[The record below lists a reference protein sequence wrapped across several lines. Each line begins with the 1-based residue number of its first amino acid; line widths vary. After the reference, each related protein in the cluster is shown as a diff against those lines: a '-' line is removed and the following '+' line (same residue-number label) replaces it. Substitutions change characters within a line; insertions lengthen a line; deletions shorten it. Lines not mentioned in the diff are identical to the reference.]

1 MAGERKFE
9 AITTCNAAGWAEY
22 GRRMAGAFV
31 HYWPGQVD
39 LRLYA
44 EGFSPYEVVGT
55 RVDLRDLPQ
64 WLDIFKAKHGKNA
77 RAHGK
82 AYNTAYNY
90 RFDAIRFA
98 HKTAAVID
106 AAERSE
112 ADVLIWIDADTV
124 THSQVTLDFLR
135 ELAPR
140 APEVISWLDRKGKYP
155 ECGFYMLN
163 LRHEMTQVLIREW
176 KALYLSGTL
185 FHFAEWHDSYVLEQ
199 LVLSMKLGRRS
210 ISGDGYNH
218 SHPFI
223 NGPLGEV
230 MDHMKGDRKVK
241 GHSRAKDLK
250 IPRNEAYWKGVR

>member
-1 MAGERKFE
+1 MTGERKFE
-9 AITTCNAAGWAEY
+9 AITTCNATGWTEY
-22 GRRMAGAFV
+22 GRRMAQAFV
-31 HYWPGQVD
+31 HYWPAQVP
-39 LRLYA
+39 LHVYA
-44 EGFSPYEVVGT
+44 EGFDALPYASRE
-55 RVDLRDLPQ
+55 LPV
-64 WLDIFKAKHGKNA
+64 WLDIFKAKHGKSK
-77 RAHGK
+77 RACGK
-82 AYNTAYNY
+82 PAGGGVYNY

-135 ELAPR
+135 ELAPGTVQ
-140 APEVISWLDRKGKYP
+140 VISWLDRQSKYP

-199 LVLSMKLGRRS
+199 LVLSMKLPRKS
-210 ISGDGYNH
+210 ISGAGYNH

-223 NGPLGEV
+223 NGPLGDV

-250 IPRNEAYWKGVR
+250 IPRNEAYWKGVK

>member
-9 AITTCNAAGWAEY
+9 AITTCSAAGWTEY
-22 GRRMAGAFV
+22 GRRMAHAFV
-31 HYWPGQVD
+31 HYWPAQVP
-39 LRLYA
+39 LQIYA
-44 EGFSPYEVVGT
+44 EGFNPEPYT
-55 RVDLRDLPQ
+55 ARDLPQ
-64 WLDIFKAKHGKNA
+64 WLDAFKAKHGKSK
-77 RAHGK
+77 RACGQ
-82 AYNTAYNY
+82 AFNTAYNY

-106 AAERSE
+106 AVERSN
-112 ADVLIWIDADTV
+112 ADILIWIDADTV

-140 APEVISWLDRKGKYP
+140 TQDVISWLDRKGKYP

-163 LRHEMTQVLIREW
+163 LRHEMTQVLVREW
-176 KALYLSGTL
+176 KALYTSGTL

-199 LVLSMKLGRRS
+199 LVLSMKLGHKS
-210 ISGDGYNH
+210 ISGAGYNH

-223 NGPLGEV
+223 NGPLGDV
-230 MDHMKGDRKVK
+230 MDHMKGDRKIK

-250 IPRNEAYWKGVR
+250 IPRDGAYWKGVK